1 MDSRDL
7 LPIGSV
13 VLLTESTKRVMIVGL
28 KQRQENDE
36 KVWDYSGCLYPEGII
51 DPDRL
56 FLFNHDQIE
65 VLFFMGFQDGE
76 GMEFMINLNMQHK
89 EEQDGQQEGQ

>member
-1 MDSRDL
+1 MKKF

-13 VLLTESTKRVMIVGL
+13 VLLTESTKRVMIVGVRQ
-28 KQRQENDE
+28 KQEDSD

-56 FLFNHDQIE
+56 FLFDIEQIKM
-65 VLFFMGFQDGE
+65 LFFVGFQDGE
-76 GMEFMINLNMQHK
+76 GLTFLEKLNRIDDTPDSEK
-89 EEQDGQQEGQ
+89 EA

>member
-1 MDSRDL
+1 MNILNEL

-13 VLLTESTKRVMIVGL
+13 VLLKDSTKRVMIVGL
-28 KQRQENDE
+28 KQKQDSDA

-56 FLFNHDQIE
+56 FLFDHEQIE
-65 VLFFMGFQDGE
+65 VLFFIGFQDGE
-76 GMEFMINLNMQHK
+76 GMQFMVELNTQA
-89 EEQDGQQEGQ
+89 